1 MATKREAED
10 LFDEFESEL
19 KRVVYMTKQ
28 DRHWKDILKHFNKMD
43 NENKLDFINTV
54 ISSVNKAFEKHN
66 QHTTVEKSLSH
77 HE

>member
-28 DRHWKDILKHFNKMD
+28 DRYWKAILKHFSKMD

-54 ISSVNKAFEKHN
+54 ISSVNKAFEKHD
-66 QHTTVEKSLSH
+66 QHTTVEKNLSH